1 MPDGLGDAMVFA
13 LGFFLTITI
22 VGLVL
27 IVVWE
32 LMTKHRRL
40 RLLVFFLL
48 SIPISAIAGGLAS
61 SVAVFFV
68 CLATLNTMIL
78 SCDLRGAS
86 KGALSPLVSASSVCR
101 RIGWVPPGAA
111 SVSLESPMRST
122 RSRSR
127 SRSRSRERSSTT
139 ARSSTSHGCGCQ
151 PADDGVLAHPIR
163 RH

>member
-1 MPDGLGDAMVFA
+1 MPDGLGDAIVFA

-68 CLATLNTMIL
+68 CLATLNTMII
-78 SCDLRGAS
+78 SCDNYLANRPTKRTIIRVDHQTRADV
-86 KGALSPLVSASSVCR
+86 AQSAS
-101 RIGWVPPGAA
+101 P
-111 SVSLESPMRST
+111 
-122 RSRSR
+122 
-127 SRSRSRERSSTT
+127 
-139 ARSSTSHGCGCQ
+139 STS
-151 PADDGVLAHPIR
+151 R
-163 RH
+163 T

>member
-61 SVAVFFV
+61 SIAVFFV
-68 CLATLNTMIL
+68 CLATLNTMII
-78 SCDLRGAS
+78 SCDNYLANRPTRRTIIRIDHQTRADGLTTQLTLRKPNGRKYVVHCTPGYPWRRADGAIVP
-86 KGALSPLVSASSVCR
+86 AADLSV
-101 RIGWVPPGAA
+101 
-111 SVSLESPMRST
+111 
-122 RSRSR
+122 RSRLEWTPETR
-127 SRSRSRERSSTT
+127 PR
-139 ARSSTSHGCGCQ
+139 
-151 PADDGVLAHPIR
+151 P
-163 RH
+163 

>member
-61 SVAVFFV
+61 SIAVFFV
-68 CLATLNTMIL
+68 CLVGL
-78 SCDLRGAS
+78 C
-86 KGALSPLVSASSVCR
+86 
-101 RIGWVPPGAA
+101 
-111 SVSLESPMRST
+111 
-122 RSRSR
+122 
-127 SRSRSRERSSTT
+127 
-139 ARSSTSHGCGCQ
+139 
-151 PADDGVLAHPIR
+151 
-163 RH
+163 

>member
-61 SVAVFFV
+61 SIAVFFV
-68 CLATLNTMIL
+68 CLATLNTMII
-78 SCDLRGAS
+78 SCDNYLANRPTRRTIIRIDHQTRADGLTTQLTLRKPNGRKYVVHCTPGYPWRRADGAIVP
-86 KGALSPLVSASSVCR
+86 AADLSVRAR
-101 RIGWVPPGAA
+101 
-111 SVSLESPMRST
+111 LEWTPET
-122 RSRSR
+122 RPR
-127 SRSRSRERSSTT
+127 
-139 ARSSTSHGCGCQ
+139 
-151 PADDGVLAHPIR
+151 P
-163 RH
+163 